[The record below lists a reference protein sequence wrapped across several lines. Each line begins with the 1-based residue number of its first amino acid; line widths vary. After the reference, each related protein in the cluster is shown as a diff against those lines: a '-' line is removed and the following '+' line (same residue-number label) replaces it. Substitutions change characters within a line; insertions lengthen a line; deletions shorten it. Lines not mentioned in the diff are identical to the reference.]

1 MTQQEGHIDF
11 STDFAD
17 NISTNREKEE
27 KPQKLEQTK
36 EWLYIC

>member
-36 EWLYIC
+36 EWSYIC